1 VTPLSAWRSTIAI
14 VGVLVFLYG
23 AKTENEIVRW
33 VGVACLA
40 IALVLRFLG
49 RRQPR

>member
-1 VTPLSAWRSTIAI
+1 VIPLSTWRAAIAI

-23 AKTENEIVRW
+23 AKTENEMVRW

-49 RRQPR
+49 RRRPR